1 MSSNN
6 VCPKCGGGDISFQV
20 AQTDIHKECK
30 KDKRGILWWCLVGW
44 WLEPF
49 RWSLMLCTFGLLGRR
64 KKKISVETKI
74 GNSTM
79 AVCQSCGHTWKV
91 K

>member
-6 VCPKCGGGDISFQV
+6 VCPKCGGDISFQV
-20 AQTDIHKECK
+20 AQTDIHKECVK
-30 KDKRGILWWCLVGW
+30 PKRSVLWWCIIGW
-44 WLEPF
+44 WFEF
-49 RWSLMLCTFGLLGRR
+49 YRWCLMICTLGLLGRR
-64 KKKISVETKI
+64 KKKVRVQTKI

-79 AVCQSCGHTWKV
+79 AVCQSCGYTWEV